1 MNNQAERHLNSESL
15 LRLSDGEMD
24 GTEQSA
30 AQRHLAECGD
40 CRSRLDEIAQ
50 GLKVYLDYRA
60 AVATPTSWSDL
71 RAGMAEIDVRIHAR
85 RTSPRNSLP
94 WLRWAAAGLAAVAL
108 LAAYYRYRQIP
119 SVEAAGLL
127 RKAVA
132 AARPP
137 QAGARIRLH
146 TTRRDLVRPAAMP
159 DAGGDPLAGL
169 FAHAG
174 YDWAVPFSAQAFAAW
189 RDRLPDK
196 RDSVELQANDID
208 TAAPVYLVRTSSASN
223 LLASATLVLR
233 ASDYLPV
240 REVLNFRGNEPVE
253 ISSAIPAAASAIA
266 PAVQPEPRHAR
277 ALPIAVRELQALAAL
292 HAIRA
297 DLGEVELSDAG
308 GALAV
313 RGAGIGDARREEIRQ
328 ALRSV
333 DGVELSI
340 AGGAH
345 ASPPNGRIPSAANI
359 APEAPLRE
367 LLASKLGSGVSIDDA
382 LNRILDASD
391 AMLAQAFA
399 LRSLADRFPPPGEAA
414 LPDADRASLLRL
426 RGDYAREFLR
436 QFERLS
442 QLLSP
447 VVTVG
452 RSDAPAAAPWQNQA
466 ADVLAAAKSLDSAVS
481 ACFASAV
488 STAPPDR
495 MVRQL
500 EIALREAAV
509 VAGGIR

>member
-1 MNNQAERHLNSESL
+1 
-15 LRLSDGEMD
+15 
-24 GTEQSA
+24 
-30 AQRHLAECGD
+30 
-40 CRSRLDEIAQ
+40 
-50 GLKVYLDYRA
+50 
-60 AVATPTSWSDL
+60 
-71 RAGMAEIDVRIHAR
+71 
-85 RTSPRNSLP
+85 
-94 WLRWAAAGLAAVAL
+94 
-108 LAAYYRYRQIP
+108 
-119 SVEAAGLL
+119 
-127 RKAVA
+127 
-132 AARPP
+132 
-137 QAGARIRLH
+137 
-146 TTRRDLVRPAAMP
+146 
-159 DAGGDPLAGL
+159 
-169 FAHAG
+169 
-174 YDWAVPFSAQAFAAW
+174 
-189 RDRLPDK
+189 
-196 RDSVELQANDID
+196 
-208 TAAPVYLVRTSSASN
+208 
-223 LLASATLVLR
+223 
-233 ASDYLPV
+233 
-240 REVLNFRGNEPVE
+240 
-253 ISSAIPAAASAIA
+253 
-266 PAVQPEPRHAR
+266 
-277 ALPIAVRELQALAAL
+277 
-292 HAIRA
+292 
-297 DLGEVELSDAG
+297 
-308 GALAV
+308 
-313 RGAGIGDARREEIRQ
+313 
-328 ALRSV
+328 
-333 DGVELSI
+333 
-340 AGGAH
+340 
-345 ASPPNGRIPSAANI
+345 
-359 APEAPLRE
+359 LRE